1 MGAAQVIRF
10 MPDLI
15 SQMVANHFM
24 LKLLLTPVII
34 GLATLVSRRW
44 GEGIGGLMIALPL
57 TSAPVSYIFA
67 VEQGQP
73 FAASAALSAMLGL
86 VPVVTFCVS
95 YILLARRLRW
105 YLAAAIGMGA
115 YLVAVL
121 GISLLPPGLGL
132 VILLVPATLAAG
144 LFLLGKPKAGAGQ
157 ILSPW
162 WDLPLRMIIATTILF
177 LITTAA
183 NLLGPKWSGLL
194 SPFPVFTFV
203 MVFFYQ
209 SQGGSAAAG
218 RFIRGVVRGLFGYLA
233 FFLVI
238 SQLVTQ
244 GSLALVY
251 GLAAVA
257 ALGVNGL
264 SLLR

>member
-1 MGAAQVIRF
+1 
-10 MPDLI
+10 
-15 SQMVANHFM
+15 
-24 LKLLLTPVII
+24 
-34 GLATLVSRRW
+34 
-44 GEGIGGLMIALPL
+44 
-57 TSAPVSYIFA
+57 
-67 VEQGQP
+67 
-73 FAASAALSAMLGL
+73 
-86 VPVVTFCVS
+86 
-95 YILLARRLRW
+95 
-105 YLAAAIGMGA
+105 
-115 YLVAVL
+115 
-121 GISLLPPGLGL
+121 
-132 VILLVPATLAAG
+132 
-144 LFLLGKPKAGAGQ
+144 
-157 ILSPW
+157 
-162 WDLPLRMIIATTILF
+162 LRMIIATTILF